1 MIGFGG
7 SNTEQCRNG
16 WTAVSSVYVRT
27 LGGGETFVSDNFVY
41 WPASAHVREAE
52 EPPRKPTG
60 VMAGKLPVPG
70 TLRAGIVHRDL
81 KPASLVVHA
90 PRMRRPHQ
98 RGQGPA

>member
-1 MIGFGG
+1 VIGYGG
-7 SNTEQCRNG
+7 SDRGT
-16 WTAVSSVYVRT
+16 VSDVYVHRF
-27 LGGGETFVSDNFVY
+27 GAGETFVSNNIVHY

-60 VMAGKLPVPG
+60 LFAGNIPVPVA
-70 TLRAGIVHRDL
+70 LRAGIVHRDI
-81 KPASLVVHA
+81 KPANRGGHA